1 MRRNSA
7 RFPRFHA
14 KTLQNSFPIR
24 VSHRV
29 LAQKNFENLKNSE
42 GVKNAQSFCEELSE
56 FCERSEFLRETV
68 EHGDGAPVRRQRG
81 RFRPSCTAV
90 AMRSAL
96 SIVSPSMVLTAP
108 SADSI

>member
-14 KTLQNSFPIR
+14 KTLQNSFPLR
-24 VSHRV
+24 VSHKV
-29 LAQKNFENLKNSE
+29 LALKNFESLKNSE
-42 GVKNAQSFCEELSE
+42 GVKNAQSSVRSSQS

-96 SIVSPSMVLTAP
+96 SIVAPSMVLTAP